1 MIATPPAA
9 EPVIVRPAIPDDVEA
24 AAATLSAAFADYP
37 WTRHTVAADHHVERL
52 RQLQLL
58 FLSRIAL
65 PYGRVWVTDDCE
77 AVAVWSTP
85 EGAAEVDRTF
95 AELEA
100 EFSKLAGDRAK
111 AWEEAEAELAPF
123 RPQEPVWL
131 LATIGV
137 DPSRQGQGLGTAV
150 IRPGL
155 KAAEAA
161 GIPAYL
167 ETASLRNVAFY
178 ERLGFRVLA
187 EVQLPANGPRT
198 WCMMRRP

>member
-1 MIATPPAA
+1 MAATPAN
-9 EPVIVRPAIPDDVEA
+9 VRPATLDDVEA

-37 WTRHTVAADHHVERL
+37 WTRHTVAADHHVERM

-58 FLSRIAL
+58 FLARIAL

-77 AVAVWSTP
+77 AVAVWTP
-85 EGAAEVDRTF
+85 PERAAEVDQTF

-100 EFSKLAGDRAK
+100 DFSRLAGDRAQ
-111 AWEEAEAELAPF
+111 AWAEAEAELAPY

-137 DPSRQGQGLGTAV
+137 DPARQGQGLGTAV

-155 KAAEAA
+155 AAAQAA
-161 GIPAYL
+161 SVPAYL

-178 ERLGFRVLA
+178 ERLGFRTLA
-187 EVQLPANGPRT
+187 EVQLSGNGPRT
-198 WCMMRRP
+198 WCMIRQP